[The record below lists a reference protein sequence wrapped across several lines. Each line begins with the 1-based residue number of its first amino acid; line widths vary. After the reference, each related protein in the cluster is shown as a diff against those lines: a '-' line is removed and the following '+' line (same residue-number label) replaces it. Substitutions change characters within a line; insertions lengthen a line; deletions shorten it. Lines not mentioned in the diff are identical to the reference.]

1 MVVFDQSIG
10 RLNVFTCESM
20 LRILLLLGH
29 IELGANVIIHF
40 RTSVYPALHCA
51 LLQRH
56 TWQTR
61 YILRSN

>member
-20 LRILLLLGH
+20 LRILLLL
-29 IELGANVIIHF
+29 ELGANVIIHF

>member
-1 MVVFDQSIG
+1 MVDQSIG
-10 RLNVFTCESM
+10 RLNV
-20 LRILLLLGH
+20 LRVSRCSEFCCFLGILQ
-29 IELGANVIIHF
+29 LGANVIIHF

-56 TWQTR
+56 TWQTS